1 MVKQPNSRA
10 NLDKAIQ
17 RLTDGDRDAYIA
29 IRAVIANAIVGQMLP
44 EGAVKGGSAIKLRL
58 GNAGTRFTTDLDVAR
73 ASGLDKYRDALEEA
87 LARGWNGF
95 SGRLVPGRPARPR
108 DVPPQYVMSPFGI
121 KLSYNGKPWLTVD
134 LEVGHDEIGDADEPD
149 WGISPD
155 IVEIFS
161 KVGLPEPKPV
171 PLMPLHHQAAQK
183 IHALSEP
190 GSRRAHD
197 LIDLQL
203 IDATGEL
210 DYGRTLQTCRRLFA
224 YRKRQPWPSPIVP
237 GEGWREAYDEQ
248 RRGLD
253 VIEDV
258 DEAAKWANVL
268 VGRISG
274 ADAIANAVAMF
285 TDDFMEGTDDLP
297 LQEREI
303 NGEE

>member
-1 MVKQPNSRA
+1 MRQPNSRA

-17 RLTDGDRDAYIA
+17 RLADGDRNAYIA
-29 IRAVIANAIVGQMLP
+29 IRAVIANTVVSQMLP

-58 GNAGTRFTTDLDVAR
+58 GNAGTRFTTDLDIAR
-73 ASGLDKYRDALEEA
+73 ASGLDEYRDALERA

-95 SGRLVPGRPARPR
+95 DGRLVPGRPARPR
-108 DVPPQYVMSPFGI
+108 DVPPQYVMRPFGI
-121 KLSYNGKPWLTVD
+121 KLSYNGKPWLTME

-149 WGISPD
+149 WSISPD
-155 IVEIFS
+155 IVDLFARI
-161 KVGLPEPKPV
+161 GLPEPEPV

-210 DYGRTLQTCRRLFA
+210 DYRKTLQTCRRLFA

-258 DEAAKWANVL
+258 HEAVVWANAL
-268 VGRISG
+268 LNRIAG
-274 ADAIANAVAMF
+274 ADATAS
-285 TDDFMEGTDDLP
+285 
-297 LQEREI
+297 
-303 NGEE
+303 